1 MNIYLVNTTKEPR
14 IAIPLFRR
22 LVKVGCDPTCIA
34 TRGLVV
40 NMVDYSSVLLSIL
53 DDMGVDRYGV
63 SSGTRIRV
71 TKGDRIV
78 VVHHEGGPMFEV
90 WEVR

>member
-34 TRGLVV
+34 IRGLVV
-40 NMVDYSSVLLSIL
+40 NMTDYSSTLLHIL

-78 VVHHEGGPMFEV
+78 AIRHEGGPTFEIY
-90 WEVR
+90 EVR